1 MFYFF
6 LHCHYLL
13 QVTGALY
20 VIVCHCASVDR
31 AAMLSLG
38 PEAMLYQNHQVQFR
52 GIFYPDPPSN
62 MSLLIFYLS
71 GFCIWRRL
79 LESAA
84 FTPTN
89 GHYWDPIATHH
100 TTRPKCVYFQ
110 FYNFLANFFS
120 STNNIFLHPTLQTW
134 SKCFSLTK
142 HMHFVF
148 FLVDAIKP
156 ASFLNLVSTFQ
167 HFFYIFH

>member
-1 MFYFF
+1 MPRLPAFSTVSPKIPYVDFLSMFYFF
-6 LHCHYLL
+6 LHFHFLL

-100 TTRPKCVYFQ
+100 TTGPKCVYFQ
-110 FYNFLANFFS
+110 L
-120 STNNIFLHPTLQTW
+120 LHLYQKVKVK
-134 SKCFSLTK
+134 S
-142 HMHFVF
+142 
-148 FLVDAIKP
+148 
-156 ASFLNLVSTFQ
+156 
-167 HFFYIFH
+167 